1 MMLEKS
7 HGLHKSSIGVGWLFW
22 ANNKWISEIASS
34 PRLARSL
41 RGVSLFNLLLYT
53 LSGSARELS
62 RPAKWLRVECLTIF
76 ESGVATWRKR

>member
-7 HGLHKSSIGVGWLFW
+7 HGLQRSSIGEVWLFW

-41 RGVSLFNLLLYT
+41 RGASLFNLLLYT

-62 RPAKWLRVECLTIF
+62 RPAEWLRVECLTIF
-76 ESGVATWRKR
+76 ESGAATWRKR